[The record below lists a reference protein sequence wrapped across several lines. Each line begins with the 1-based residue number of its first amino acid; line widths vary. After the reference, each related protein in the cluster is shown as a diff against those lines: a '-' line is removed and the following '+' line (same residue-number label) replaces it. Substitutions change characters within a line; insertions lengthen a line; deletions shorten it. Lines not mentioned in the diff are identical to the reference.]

1 MSFLQRDQMLSDELR
16 LKILKVL
23 QENPTLNQRQLADQL
38 DISLGKTNYC
48 IQALISKGMLKANNF
63 KNSHNKLA
71 YSYLLTPGGLEEK
84 ARLTVGFLKRK
95 MEEYEVLKKEID
107 ELTRDSLEYGELKE
121 KR

>member
-1 MSFLQRDQMLSDELR
+1 MLSDELR